1 MCMTIELPHDARR
14 LLAGAAAALVVWFGG
29 MAALVFF
36 VEPPALIA
44 FGPSA
49 RLANAIVEANASV
62 IAIGPGFITTRA
74 DGAGLARRLYAGGA
88 WFVWPALPPTCERT
102 R

>member
-1 MCMTIELPHDARR
+1 MRMTIEAPHEARR
-14 LLAGAAAALVVWFGG
+14 VLIGAAAALFVWFGG
-29 MAALVFF
+29 MATLVFF

-62 IAIGPGFITTRA
+62 IAIGHGFITTRA

-88 WFVWPALPPTCERT
+88 WFVWPALPPSCGRA